1 MRLDTFPVQPAPGID
16 VDFASCERAVVAVME
31 KAKKQILE
39 CSAALGGL
47 EAYHDAPACTKLR
60 YRIRDALADMRQA
73 LGELE
78 LLHDQCSTSGTV
90 ERVGGLLRQAR
101 QEYKD
106 LFAHGRAAIKGSKDR
121 GDAVARRLLL
131 EGTRG
136 EDDELGLGMAREGAR
151 GRDALREAENQTQV
165 LRRIRLQIAGEIER
179 QEAAG
184 VALGDSNQVLQKAG
198 AEFKRQHPLLRTSH
212 ALLRAL
218 RRQEVIDFVILWT
231 AISIFALAVL
241 FVLHKRVAFF
251 TPDALK
257 GLLPASLA
265 MALVRAARYLGS
277 LVKRMGLEPLFR
289 ALADVFRRLAQG
301 TGIAGPAPPAS
312 AHSVAL
318 HGAH

>member
-1 MRLDTFPVQPAPGID
+1 MCTQRLAIRFNG
-16 VDFASCERAVVAVME
+16 
-31 KAKKQILE
+31 
-39 CSAALGGL
+39 AL
-47 EAYHDAPACTKLR
+47 
-60 YRIRDALADMRQA
+60 DALRPLVCAVRQA

-165 LRRIRLQIAGEIER
+165 CGMRALRPLHRRFLRALSLGRSVQHTLLVSLQVLRRIRLQIAGEIER

-218 RRQEVIDFVILWT
+218 RRQEVQRLHSD
-231 AISIFALAVL
+231 ACAVSGPAMPAMPMQGSPARAGHRL
-241 FVLHKRVAFF
+241 RHPLDRDLHICAGS
-251 TPDALK
+251 P
-257 GLLPASLA
+257 
-265 MALVRAARYLGS
+265 VRAPQTS
-277 LVKRMGLEPLFR
+277 
-289 ALADVFRRLAQG
+289 RLLYA
-301 TGIAGPAPPAS
+301 
-312 AHSVAL
+312 
-318 HGAH
+318 